1 MSWFYSLKEGASALR
16 TSKQSSV
23 LPIVTVGISLFFVG
37 FFAFAIVKGSNLV
50 GYFKS
55 QLTMELFLRDGITE
69 ETTAEIQSQL
79 IKYPEIAQ
87 LRFIS
92 KEQALEEVNQEF
104 GSNIESVLG
113 ENPLP
118 SSFRI
123 LLKSEYQEEEIIEK
137 VKSQIETISGI
148 DEVVYRF
155 DLQKLILKYIRAAI
169 LFVLVIGS
177 ILVVSS
183 IILISNTVK
192 LSILTRKDSIEIMSL
207 IGAKQSFIRGP
218 FLIEGALQGLIGAI
232 LAILGNTI
240 LVNIIKIFF
249 PQLMMDN
256 KYLALSIL
264 FFGVLFGGLGSWL
277 AIRKT
282 LR

>member
-1 MSWFYSLKEGASALR
+1 MSWLYSLKEGVSALR

-23 LPIVTVGISLFFVG
+23 LPIITVGVSLFFVG
-37 FFAFAIVKGSNLV
+37 FFAFAIVKGSLLV

-79 IKYPEIAQ
+79 SKYPEIAQ

-92 KEQALEEVNQEF
+92 KEQALEEFNQEF
-104 GSNIESVLG
+104 ESNIESVLG

-123 LLKSEYQEEEIIEK
+123 LIKPEYQEEERIEK
-137 VKSQIETISGI
+137 VKSQIETIGGV
-148 DEVVYRF
+148 DEVIYRF
-155 DLQKLILKYIRAAI
+155 DLQKLILKYIRVAA
-169 LFVLVIGS
+169 LFVLVVGGV
-177 ILVVSS
+177 LVVSS

-207 IGAKQSFIRGP
+207 VGAKQSFIRGP

-232 LAILGNTI
+232 VAILGNAL
-240 LVNIIKIFF
+240 LVNILKTFF
-249 PQLMMDN
+249 PQLTLDV
-256 KYLALSIL
+256 KYLAISIL
-264 FFGVLFGGLGSWL
+264 FFGVLFGSLGSWL
-277 AIRKT
+277 AIRKV